1 MHGAADSV
9 ELFEVADIG
18 APFRAPPDGAKVY
31 RVMRQGELR
40 QPVREPR
47 QSVPAERD
55 SFVG

>member
-1 MHGAADSV
+1 MHGAADPV

-31 RVMRQGELR
+31 RVMRHGELR

-47 QSVPAERD
+47 QSVPA
-55 SFVG
+55 